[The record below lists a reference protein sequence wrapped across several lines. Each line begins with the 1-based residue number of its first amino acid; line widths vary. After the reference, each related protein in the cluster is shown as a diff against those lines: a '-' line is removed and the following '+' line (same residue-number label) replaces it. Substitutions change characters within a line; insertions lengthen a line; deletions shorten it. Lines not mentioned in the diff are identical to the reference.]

1 MTIPNIARAAK
12 QKGLHVIGT
21 GDITQPD
28 WLNHVRMNTK
38 TTNETL
44 AHDDVSFI
52 LTTEFEDADAIHHLI
67 IIPNFESVGN
77 LRKSLKSYSPN
88 IDAKWGGRPRIN
100 LRGEELAGLVRDV
113 NGLIGPA
120 HAFTPFR
127 SIFRESK
134 YESLS
139 ECYGSETSHIHF
151 VELGLSA
158 DTEIADAIPELN
170 RLTFITSSDAHS
182 PAPDKLGREFVRF
195 KMESPTFEELKLG
208 LLRQS
213 GRKPLLNVGFN
224 PRLGKYYLS
233 FCSKC
238 RRTLVIGEGS
248 NPPQF
253 DDINLY
259 FYCSNQEELDK
270 LLASINKRKALCPV
284 DGKPLRLGVRDRAK
298 MIGKSRGKSPAHR
311 PRYLDI
317 PPLLELLTTA
327 LEVKST
333 SSKTVRT
340 VYDKMRNTFGSEIEI
355 LTNTPAEALGGINE
369 KIMTM
374 ISAYRDKT
382 VSYIAGGGGRYG
394 KLVAPWLEV

>member
-1 MTIPNIARAAK
+1 MTIPNIAQAAK

-28 WLNHVRMNTK
+28 WLNHIRVNTK
-38 TTNETL
+38 TIDESIS
-44 AHDDVSFI
+44 HDDVYFI

-67 IIPNFESVGN
+67 IIPNFESVEQ
-77 LRKSLKSYSPN
+77 LRKSLKQHSPN

-100 LRGEELAGLVRDV
+100 LKGEELAGLVRDT

-139 ECYGSETSHIHF
+139 ECYGSETAHIHF
-151 VELGLSA
+151 MELGLSA

-195 KMESPTFEELKLG
+195 KMESPTFDELRKG

-213 GRKPLLNVGFN
+213 GRMPILNVGFN

-238 RRTLVIGEGS
+238 RRTLVIREGS
-248 NPPQF
+248 DAPHF
-253 DDINLY
+253 DDVNLHL
-259 FYCSNQEELDK
+259 YCNNQEEQNRLLD
-270 LLASINKRKALCPV
+270 AIHNRRVPCPA
-284 DGKPLRLGVRDRAK
+284 DGKPIRLGVRDRAN
-298 MIGKSRGKSPAHR
+298 MIGKGRGKSPPHR
-311 PRYLDI
+311 PPYLDI

-333 SSKTVRT
+333 SSKKVRLA
-340 VYDKMRNTFGSEIEI
+340 YDQMRNTFGSEIEI
-355 LTNTPAEALGGINE
+355 LTNTPTKALGGINE
-369 KIMTM
+369 KIMAM